1 MKTYILESIGKFKN
15 DALPKA
21 IYDVMKWILAVL
33 FLYIASKFI
42 PEDFS
47 FYKFIA
53 TEYVVKLYWSA
64 IYTMLLIITTFLLFR
79 SIYLKKYK
87 DLEKDNFT
95 DEITGLK
102 NHKALKSYLKK
113 TINELLITSKISTL
127 SIIILDIDDFKT
139 FNSKYGHTKADK
151 ILKSLGQLLNSD
163 KRTTDETFRMFKGDE
178 YVVIAKNTC
187 LSDAFK
193 AAERKRDMIENN
205 TFLIKEENF
214 KLTVSCGVTEF
225 KKEEDD
231 IDAFLN
237 RASLALSTAKET
249 KGKNNTKSH
258 Y

>member
-1 MKTYILESIGKFKN
+1 MMNYIKNSIQKFKG
-15 DALPKA
+15 DALSKA
-21 IYDVMKWILAVL
+21 IYDVSKGLL
-33 FLYIASKFI
+33 IALIIIIGSTFI
-42 PEDFS
+42 PKDFS

-53 TEYVVKLYWSA
+53 TAYVIKLYWSA
-64 IYTMLLIITTFLLFR
+64 IYSILLIIATFLILR
-79 SIYLKKYK
+79 LIYLKKYK
-87 DLEKDNFT
+87 VLEKDNFT

-102 NHKALKSYLKK
+102 NHKALKAYLKI
-113 TINELLITSKISTL
+113 TINDLNTSRISTL
-127 SIIILDIDDFKT
+127 SIIMIDIDDFKK
-139 FNSKYGHTKADK
+139 FNSTYGHTKADK
-151 ILKSLGQLLNSD
+151 ILKSLGQLLNND
-163 KRTTDETFRMFKGDE
+163 KRATDETFRMFKGDE

-187 LSDAFK
+187 LSDALK

-237 RASLALSTAKET
+237 RASLALTTAKET